1 MFYSCIFFYFGLH
14 FLEIN
19 VFVLVRYD
27 ADANIIRFL
36 FQYVLDV
43 MGARVWLQWIAYFV
57 QYMVLIMFTITVL
70 IVLLHWPV
78 RLNHVA
84 VDGGLVGSQ
93 SYHHS
98 IINNT
103 QTSVLFAF
111 LFVYSLAAVCFGFAA
126 GSLFSIGK
134 CMLQQLASF
143 FVCCSFFIYSARTF
157 FIMNRRG
164 KTRTF
169 FINQIN
175 FRIRGYQPHA

>member
-1 MFYSCIFFYFGLH
+1 MYIFCSCFFFFGLH
-14 FLEIN
+14 FLEIK
-19 VFVLVRYD
+19 VFVLVRYN
-27 ADANIIRFL
+27 ADANSIPFQR
-36 FQYVLDV
+36 QYVLDV

-70 IVLLHWPV
+70 VVLLHWPV

-103 QTSVLFAF
+103 QASVLFAF

-134 CMLQQLASF
+134 CMLQQLAII
-143 FVCCSFFIYSARTF
+143 FVCCVFVIALVHTFFITHRPGKARTF
-157 FIMNRRG
+157 IRC
-164 KTRTF
+164 TF
-169 FINQIN
+169 N
-175 FRIRGYQPHA
+175 